1 MASLEHKY
9 GFKLSRPRFESYR
22 EKEETAVIA
31 KLEAKAQP
39 CIGATQVLEELQR
52 VQKYGLAVVSS
63 SALPRVRACIKKA
76 GQDRYFREDHIF
88 SAATSLKKPTSK
100 PDPAVYLHACKVCF
114 QSPQLAYVAM
124 LFLHF
129 MPGLGLV
136 TYCAARL
143 SEPPQKNASQSRT
156 VSQGQPLLS
165 VPAFH
170 ALHMSAALVVQRNRT
185 R

>member
-63 SALPRVRACIKKA
+63 SALLGYARPSKKLA
-76 GQDRYFREDHIF
+76 RI
-88 SAATSLKKPTSK
+88 ATSVRTIS
-100 PDPAVYLHACKVCF
+100 
-114 QSPQLAYVAM
+114 LA
-124 LFLHF
+124 
-129 MPGLGLV
+129 
-136 TYCAARL
+136 
-143 SEPPQKNASQSRT
+143 
-156 VSQGQPLLS
+156 LLL
-165 VPAFH
+165 A
-170 ALHMSAALVVQRNRT
+170 
-185 R
+185 